1 MKDKIKAQLEYLQNE
16 FARYFPD
23 LISEDVI
30 WQLAR
35 NRFLVN
41 VELLPE
47 ELEEEVTELQ
57 YNSLAKDS
65 FQSMSLENFS
75 IKYQT
80 EEYPNASNQRL
91 RLLIPFSSM

>member
-35 NRFLVN
+35 NPFLVN

-57 YNSLAKDS
+57 YNNLAKDS

-80 EEYPNASNQRL
+80 EEYSKASNQRL